1 MQAIILAAGLSKRL
15 RPLTDNFPKCLLN
28 IGNKNL
34 LHRTVFNVLD
44 NGIHDFIIVTG
55 YKEDMIKN
63 YINENFSQ
71 INVEFITNSNYA
83 NNNNSYSL
91 WMTKQFV
98 KDDVI
103 LLDSDILF
111 DKLIIGDL
119 LNSSHENC
127 LAVNVTDDLDEEQ
140 IKVITDNENRILHIG
155 KQFSI
160 YESIGESIG
169 IEKFSLYFM
178 KELFSILDW
187 KILQENIVNEF
198 YEVSFQEIIDKK
210 KEGNSMYAIDV
221 SKYDCI
227 EIDTIEDYD
236 KAQKICI

>member
-15 RPLTDNFPKCLLN
+15 RPLTDNSPKCLLN

-34 LHRTVFNVLD
+34 LHRTIVNVLV
-44 NGIHDFIIVTG
+44 NGIKDFIVVTG
-55 YKEDMIKN
+55 YREDMIKN
-63 YINENFSQ
+63 YITENFSNL
-71 INVEFITNSNYA
+71 NVEFITNSDYA

-98 KDDVI
+98 KDDIV

-111 DKLIIGDL
+111 DKLIIRDL
-119 LNSSHENC
+119 LNSNHENC

-140 IKVITDNENRILHIG
+140 IKVITDNKNRILHIG
-155 KQFSI
+155 KKVSI
-160 YESIGESIG
+160 VDSIGESIG

-178 KELFSILDW
+178 KELFEVLDK
-187 KILQENIVNEF
+187 KILWENIVDEF
-198 YEVSFQEIIDKK
+198 YEVSFQEIIDKEK
-210 KEGNSMYAIDV
+210 KGNSMYAIDV

>member
-15 RPLTDNFPKCLLN
+15 RPLTDNSPKCLLN

-34 LHRTVFNVLD
+34 LHRTIENVLD
-44 NGIHDFIIVTG
+44 TRVNDFIIVTG

-63 YINENFSQ
+63 YINEKFSD
-71 INVEFITNSNYA
+71 INVEFITNSDYA

-98 KDDVI
+98 KDDVV

-111 DKLIIGDL
+111 DKYIIRDL
-119 LNSSHENC
+119 LNSEHENC
-127 LAVNVTDDLDEEQ
+127 LAVNVTNNLDEEQ
-140 IKVITDNENRILHIG
+140 IKVITNNKNRILHIG
-155 KQFSI
+155 KQVSI
-160 YESIGESIG
+160 DNSIGESIG

-178 KELFSILDW
+178 KKLFTVLDR

-198 YEVSFQEIIDKK
+198 YEVSFQEMIDNK
-210 KEGNSMYAIDV
+210 KEGNSMYSIDV

-227 EIDTIEDYD
+227 EIDTIEDYE

>member
-227 EIDTIEDYD
+227 EIDTIDDYD

>member
-1 MQAIILAAGLSKRL
+1 MQAIILAAGFSKRL
-15 RPLTDNFPKCLLN
+15 RPLTDNTPKCLLN

-55 YKEDMIKN
+55 YKEDMIIN

-71 INVEFITNSNYA
+71 INVEFITNSDYA

-127 LAVNVTDDLDEEQ
+127 LAVNITHDLDEEQ

-155 KQFSI
+155 KQVSI

>member
-15 RPLTDNFPKCLLN
+15 RPLTDNSPKCLLN

-34 LHRTVFNVLD
+34 LHRTVLNVLD

-71 INVEFITNSNYA
+71 INVEFITNSDYA

-98 KDDVI
+98 REDVI

-119 LNSSHENC
+119 MNSSYENC
-127 LAVNVTDDLDEEQ
+127 LAVNVTDNLDEEQ
-140 IKVITDNENRILHIG
+140 IKIITDDKYRILHIG
-155 KQFSI
+155 KQVNI
-160 YESIGESIG
+160 VKSIGESIG

-178 KELFSILDW
+178 KELFAILDR

-198 YEVSFQEIIDKK
+198 YEVSFQEMIDKK
-210 KEGNSMYAIDV
+210 KDGNSMYAIDV
-221 SKYDCI
+221 SKYDCL